1 MANEKNT
8 ALAENVQMLSELGM
22 IGDTKEVKMFR
33 ERWQRLSEIQKAK
46 VIGMLFG
53 ATTVYSM
60 PDGGGQI

>member
-22 IGDTKEVKMFR
+22 IGDTKEAKMFR
-33 ERWQRLSEIQKAK
+33 ERWQRLNEIQKAK
-46 VIGMLFG
+46 VMGMVFG

-60 PDGGGQI
+60 PDSRGQI